1 MVGVWETSKNQLSL
15 RGIVIAAGCL
25 PSHIFFN
32 TSNPSSVF
40 MNARLSTRPV
50 TTTKTPTPDIISN
63 WTNACIIGRRRID
76 AWRSNHKEKPS
87 LKRWIFLTF
96 LHFDIKT
103 MEREADGEKSRLQCS
118 NEPIDSNIHIYLCVL
133 LRCNRTNKRYT
144 YQ

>member
-50 TTTKTPTPDIISN
+50 KSQQQ
-63 WTNACIIGRRRID
+63 
-76 AWRSNHKEKPS
+76 KP
-87 LKRWIFLTF
+87 
-96 LHFDIKT
+96 LHQTLF
-103 MEREADGEKSRLQCS
+103 
-118 NEPIDSNIHIYLCVL
+118 PIEQMHA
-133 LRCNRTNKRYT
+133 
-144 YQ
+144 